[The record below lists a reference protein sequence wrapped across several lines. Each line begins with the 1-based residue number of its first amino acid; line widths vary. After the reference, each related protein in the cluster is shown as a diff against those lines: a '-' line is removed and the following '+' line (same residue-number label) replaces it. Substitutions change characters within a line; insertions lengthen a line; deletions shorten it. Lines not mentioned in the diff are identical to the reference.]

1 VDYLQHR
8 FQRLKLEET
17 LLKAGCVAGDEV
29 RILGYAF
36 DFELSTKAAPE
47 PEDVRDGADVEPD
60 SYDDVADFDA
70 PEAERLMDE
79 EE

>member
-1 VDYLQHR
+1 
-8 FQRLKLEET
+8 
-17 LLKAGCVAGDEV
+17 
-29 RILGYAF
+29 LGYAF

-60 SYDDVADFDA
+60 SYDDVADFDE